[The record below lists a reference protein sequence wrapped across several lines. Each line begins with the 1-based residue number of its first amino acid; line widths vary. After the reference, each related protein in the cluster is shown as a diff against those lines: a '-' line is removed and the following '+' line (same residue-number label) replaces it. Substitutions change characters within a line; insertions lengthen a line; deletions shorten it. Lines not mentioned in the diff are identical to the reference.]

1 MKVTQRLIT
10 SSIGRS
16 SERVTLY
23 GWHRVLV
30 SRRGKEASIRLD
42 DGSSNQGRSL
52 GPLSELNLDT
62 ALFIGG
68 LRSNLILPR
77 DVPRLSNLQGA
88 VQRVIV
94 NGEVF
99 DKLMENQSQL
109 ENVAVY
115 RGPPC
120 GHMPIT
126 HQSRTGSHSSTTH
139 REGSTPCQN
148 GGICQPLLANFICKC
163 QSGFLGK
170 RCEKR
175 ELHTLGSHWPSR

>member
-1 MKVTQRLIT
+1 
-10 SSIGRS
+10 
-16 SERVTLY
+16 
-23 GWHRVLV
+23 VLV

-99 DKLMENQSQL
+99 DKLMENQSEL

-175 ELHTLGSHWPSR
+175 ELHTFTFGLAQPLI